1 MSLVFRSCAVA
12 IVTACVAS
20 SSLAS
25 SGTFATSVVQFVP
38 GPSANPS
45 FPATNVLGGPTGG
58 GLANGSVHVCVLGVG
73 GSLTLGFA
81 SPIVDG
87 PGADFVAFEN
97 ALTFGGG
104 VFTEVAAVEVS
115 TDGVNFARFPTRY
128 VGPQV
133 AQPPFGTLP
142 MGTFSGLVGGIP
154 TLTNVAT
161 NAIDPRDLPNGGG
174 EGFDL
179 AELARDPLVQS
190 GAIDLGDV
198 RFVRIVDVPA
208 GLVQDS
214 AGGLIFDHGGATGS
228 ADIDAIAVV
237 RDQTDALAHAP
248 IVELRIAAGGF
259 LEIEIGDANGFADL
273 DLTTLSASFD
283 LAPLP
288 LTSWLPAFTIVA
300 SDANKVTLR
309 SLAPTVGSGILG
321 AFAVSARDH
330 SGDLAADQT
339 MLQR

>member
-1 MSLVFRSCAVA
+1 MSSLNRLFTVAAVT
-12 IVTACVAS
+12 VLGAS
-20 SSLAS
+20 SSFAAS
-25 SGTFATSVVQFVP
+25 GAFATSVVQFVP

-45 FPATNVLGGPTGG
+45 FPAANAIGGPTGG

-81 SPIVDG
+81 NAIVDG

-115 TDGVNFARFPTRY
+115 TDGANFARFPMRY
-128 VGPQV
+128 VGPPV

-142 MGTFSGLVGGIP
+142 MGTFSGVVGGMPI
-154 TLTNVAT
+154 LTNVAT
-161 NAIDPRDLPNGGG
+161 NAIDPRDLPAGGG

-179 AELARDPLVQS
+179 AELANDPLVV
-190 GAIDLGDV
+190 GGIVDLTDV

-208 GLVQDS
+208 GTVLDEVG
-214 AGGLIFDHGGATGS
+214 APIFDHGGSTGS
-228 ADIDAIAVV
+228 ADIDAVAVV
-237 RDQTDALAHAP
+237 RDQSDALAHTP
-248 IVELRIAAGGF
+248 IVDLRIDAGGF
-259 LEIEIGDANGFADL
+259 LVVEIGDADGFSDL
-273 DLTTLSASFD
+273 DLATLSASFD
-283 LAPLP
+283 LTTLQLA
-288 LTSWLPAFTIVA
+288 SWLPAFTIVGA
-300 SDANKVTLR
+300 DATKVTLR
-309 SLAPTVGSGILG
+309 SIAPTVGSGILG

-330 SGDLAADQT
+330 AGDLAADQT